1 MPQYLDSDM
10 PEWDSGILYVV
21 GQKVWHKLNV
31 YVVGAGGAGVSGTT
45 PPTHTSSTASDG
57 GVTWT
62 WESTSEPISA
72 YATVSYTHLT
82 LPTTPY
88 V

>member
-45 PPTHTSSTASDG
+45 PPTHTTGAVSDG

-62 WESTSEPISA
+62 HESTSTPISDF
-72 YATVSYTHLT
+72 ATRFHMT
-82 LPTTPY
+82 
-88 V
+88 